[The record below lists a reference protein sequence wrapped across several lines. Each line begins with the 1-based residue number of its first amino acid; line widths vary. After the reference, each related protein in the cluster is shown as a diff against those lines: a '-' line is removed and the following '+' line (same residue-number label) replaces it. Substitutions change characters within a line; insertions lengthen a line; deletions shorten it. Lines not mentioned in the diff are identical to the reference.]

1 MNVPI
6 PEVFGTPFNTSA
18 HMYYFIVPIS
28 ILMALA
34 ARNISRTRVGRAF
47 ISVRDNDLAAELLGI
62 NVFAYKLQAFFLS
75 ALFAG
80 VAGALIAF
88 EDNTISVASFGLETS
103 ILMLGMLIVGGAGFP
118 LGPMF
123 GVAFFRVVEDM
134 FIPFLKDT
142 LLRPETLQSIASV
155 VPFIDA
161 VKLNSALDPLLFG
174 AILIVFLILEP
185 RGLAHRWEILKI
197 SWKLR
202 PYSH

>member
-1 MNVPI
+1 
-6 PEVFGTPFNTSA
+6 E
-18 HMYYFIVPIS
+18 MYYIIIPIS
-28 ILMALA
+28 VFMALA
-34 ARNISRTRVGRAF
+34 ARNIARTRVGRAF

-62 NVFAYKLQAFFLS
+62 NVFGYKLQAFFLS

-88 EDNTISVASFGLETS
+88 EDNTISVASFGLDTS
-103 ILMLGMLIVGGAGFP
+103 ILALGMLIVGGAGFP

-123 GVAFFRVVEDM
+123 GVAFFRIVEDVL
-134 FIPFLKDT
+134 IPGLKDT
-142 LLRPETLQSIASV
+142 LLRPETLQGIAQA

-174 AILIVFLILEP
+174 TALIVFLILEP
-185 RGLAHRWEILKI
+185 RGIAHRWEILKI
-197 SWKLR
+197 SWKIR